1 MLACGI
7 SQVRIAIP
15 DLEEFLQKVHGISSR
30 RGTHVIFFNAQHI
43 AGRAHAESAL
53 RHAFRALEQETMIS
67 NRVEME
73 ALLYAAGSR
82 QIVQGMK
89 FGLQPGENAA
99 YLCICPD
106 DGPTRKD
113 IMEFCDPAENED
125 WEVIPPEKS
134 AHLCT
139 LFSITPQEVE
149 VVGRGRLPELVLE
162 RVALLEVYR

>member
-7 SQVRIAIP
+7 SQVRIAMR
-15 DLEEFLQKVHGISSR
+15 DLEGFLQKIHGISSR
-30 RGTHVIFFNAQHI
+30 RGTHVIFFNAEHM

-89 FGLQPGENAA
+89 FGLHPGENAA
-99 YLCICPD
+99 YLCICPENEAA
-106 DGPTRKD
+106 RKE
-113 IMEFCDPAENED
+113 IIEFCAPADNED
-125 WEVIPPEKS
+125 WEVIPPEK
-134 AHLCT
+134 AARLCT
-139 LFSITPQEVE
+139 LFSITPQEIE